1 MYNHKEKKLL
11 KEEKNKM
18 KEYEVIIDLGSKTLF
33 VKANNKED
41 AEQQALKLFES
52 LPDVDKIDE
61 YWVGECD
68 VVEDD

>member
-1 MYNHKEKKLL
+1 
-11 KEEKNKM
+11 M